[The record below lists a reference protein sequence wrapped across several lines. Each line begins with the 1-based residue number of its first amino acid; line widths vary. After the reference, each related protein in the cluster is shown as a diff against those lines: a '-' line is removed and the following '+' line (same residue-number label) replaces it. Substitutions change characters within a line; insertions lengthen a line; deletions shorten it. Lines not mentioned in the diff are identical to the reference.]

1 MAVTVS
7 TSRPRTASFTLLGAL
22 YIAQGLPFGFFTL
35 ALPSILRA
43 SGLSLTAISALGFL
57 GLPWAVKFLWAP
69 YVDHVG
75 CRRTWLLT
83 LQLSAVVSA
92 LLLSQLPIE
101 SGLFSVIVAAFVFS
115 VIAAT
120 QDIATDGLA
129 IRALDARERGVAN
142 ALQVGAYR
150 IGMILGGGLL
160 LIIFDRTSWS
170 IMFLCMSGLLA
181 LLTVPVLA
189 APPEPTTRS
198 APTPKFAA
206 LTLGWWQ
213 RLMQPGMLGFIGLIA
228 CFRFGDAMVS
238 SLLGP
243 FITDQRVPLATIGLM
258 KGTVGSAASLVGAV
272 LGGWF
277 TARVG
282 RRFAVLASGI
292 AQAITFVPY
301 LLVALGIGGVGLLW
315 TATLV
320 EGVIGTMA
328 TVALFTLM
336 MDASDPDHASTDYTL
351 FACAHVIVSF
361 LGGLTAGVVG
371 DVFGYPILFSVGTAL
386 AVGGTLIL
394 VAVLDRRPAP
404 ARVAAVWSSE
414 R

>member
-7 TSRPRTASFTLLGAL
+7 SSRSRTATFTLLGAL

-57 GLPWAVKFLWAP
+57 SLPWAVKFLWAP
-69 YVDHVG
+69 YVDHIG
-75 CRRTWLLT
+75 SRRTWLLT
-83 LQLSAVVSA
+83 LQLSAAASA
-92 LLLSQLPIE
+92 LFLSQVPIE
-101 SGLFSVIVAAFVFS
+101 SGLFPVIVAAFVFS

-120 QDIATDGLA
+120 QDIATDGFA

-170 IMFLCMSGLLA
+170 TMFLCMSGLLA
-181 LLTVPVLA
+181 LLTAPVLL
-189 APPEPTTRS
+189 TRTDLTNRS
-198 APTPKFAA
+198 STRPGLAA

-213 RLMQPGMLGFIGLIA
+213 RLTQPGVLGFIGLIA

-258 KGTVGSAASLVGAV
+258 KGTAGSAASLVGAV

-282 RRFAVLASGI
+282 RRFALLASGI

-301 LLVALGIGGVGLLW
+301 LVVALGIGGVGLLW
-315 TATLV
+315 AATIL
-320 EGVIGTMA
+320 EGAVGTMA

-336 MDASDPDHASTDYTL
+336 MDASDPDHAGTDYTL

-361 LGGLTAGVVG
+361 SGGITAGVVG
-371 DVFGYPILFSVGTAL
+371 DVLGYPILFSVGTAL
-386 AVGGTLIL
+386 AVGGTLTL
-394 VAVLDRRPAP
+394 VAVLDRQPAP
-404 ARVAAVWSSE
+404 ARVAAVWSSG